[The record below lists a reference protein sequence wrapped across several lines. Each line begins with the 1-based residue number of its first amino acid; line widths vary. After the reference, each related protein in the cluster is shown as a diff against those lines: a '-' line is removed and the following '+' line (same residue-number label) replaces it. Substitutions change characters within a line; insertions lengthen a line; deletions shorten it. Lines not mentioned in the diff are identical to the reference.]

1 MNRVTLAALVLAAA
15 PATAIGQA
23 REESAMTEREA
34 AAALTEL
41 ADGITPERE
50 GRALSLALELGP
62 RAGPELRAALFDA
75 ARAEMRGEVDR
86 HPDAHEWVF
95 GYLDAVIQ
103 LGDEAAIPVLIEGL
117 RYGPNVSNALADL
130 GSAAFPAVLAA
141 VADPAG
147 DYRVVDGGLT
157 ALRFMVE
164 DGSLAP
170 RQLERVREAAR
181 ERLSGSTDWFVVGTG
196 AMRLAVTLGDP
207 DLRRTV
213 ETIATDRATAEAL
226 IPYYSGGPPFH
237 ERRIDFVQEEARA
250 LLAGPVDF
258 GPVRRRLS
266 GPPR

>member
-1 MNRVTLAALVLAAA
+1 MKRVALAALLLLAAPELAAA
-15 PATAIGQA
+15 QA
-23 REESAMTEREA
+23 REEAAMTEREA
-34 AAALTEL
+34 AAALSEI

-50 GRALSLALELGP
+50 NRALSLALELGP

-95 GYLDAVIQ
+95 GYLRAVIQ

-117 RYGPNVSNALADL
+117 RYGTNVANALADL
-130 GSAAFPAVLAA
+130 GSAAFPDVLAA

-147 DYRVVDGGLT
+147 HPYRVGGGLA

-170 RQLERVREAAR
+170 RQIERVREVAR
-181 ERLSGSTDWFVVGTG
+181 ERLSASTDWFGVGTE
-196 AMRLAVTLGDP
+196 AMRLAITLGDP

-213 ETIATDRATAEAL
+213 ETIAADRATAEAL

-237 ERRIDFVQEEARA
+237 EREIDYVQERARA

-258 GPVRRRLS
+258 GPLRRRLS